1 MNQTELRQ
9 CLDSYLAIKD
19 ALGFKTQP
27 TRILLH
33 DFLRFVESRGTPEP
47 IRAQT
52 AVDWASG
59 VSSTRGGGGQVQ
71 RLSLVR
77 GFLSFLRSIEPETE
91 VPDHKLLTGSRR
103 PNPYLF
109 TPAQI
114 TELMNEASRM
124 KPAGSLRPHLWQ
136 VLIGLLA
143 STGLRVGEAIRL
155 KIDDLKLEADPPYLQ
170 VLETK
175 YRKSRLVP
183 LHPTTA
189 TQLRSYTEKR
199 RQLGYSALSDHFF
212 ISERGNPLNRHTLW
226 RTFNRMTRRLEM
238 HPTDGRR
245 RPTLHSLRHGFAIE
259 RLRKWYQAGVD
270 VHAMLPHLSVYLGHL
285 RPQDSYW
292 YLNAT
297 PELLTAAGERFRQYA
312 ETGGEQ

>member
-1 MNQTELRQ
+1 MNQRELRQ

-52 AVDWASG
+52 AVDWACG

-91 VPDHKLLTGSRR
+91 VPDHKLLAVSRR

-114 TELMNEASRM
+114 TELMNEASRI

-136 VLIGLLA
+136 ALIGLLA

-175 YRKSRLVP
+175 YRKSRMVP

-189 TQLRSYTEKR
+189 TQLSSYTEKR

-245 RPTLHSLRHGFAIE
+245 RPTLHSLRHCFAIE

-270 VHAMLPHLSVYLGHL
+270 VRAMLPHLSVYLGHL

-292 YLNAT
+292 YLTTT

>member
-1 MNQTELRQ
+1 MNLTELRQ
-9 CLDSYLAIKD
+9 CLDSYLAIKE
-19 ALGFKTQP
+19 ALGFKIQP

-33 DFLRFVESRGTPEP
+33 DFLRFVENRGISEP
-47 IRAQT
+47 LRAQI
-52 AVDWASG
+52 AVDWACDA
-59 VSSTRGGGGQVQ
+59 SSARGASGQVQ

-103 PNPYLF
+103 PTPYLF

-114 TELMNEASRM
+114 IQLLNEASRM

-136 VLIGLLA
+136 ALIGLLA

-155 KIDDLKLEADPPYLQ
+155 KVDDLKLEADPPYLL
-170 VLETK
+170 VSETK

-183 LHPTTA
+183 LHPTSA
-189 TQLRSYTEKR
+189 MQLRRYAEKR
-199 RQLGYSALSDHFF
+199 RELGYDTLSDHFF
-212 ISERGNPLNRHTLW
+212 VSERGNPLGQDTLW
-226 RTFNRMTRRLEM
+226 LTFKRMTQRLGM

-245 RPTLHSLRHGFAIE
+245 RPTFHSLRHGFAVE
-259 RLRKWYQAGVD
+259 RLRGWYCAGVD
-270 VHAMLPHLSVYLGHL
+270 VHAMLPNLSVYLGHL

-292 YLNAT
+292 YLTAT
-297 PELLTAAGERFRQYA
+297 PELLNAAGERFRQYA
-312 ETGGEQ
+312 ETGGKQ

>member
-9 CLDSYLAIKD
+9 YLDSYLAIKE
-19 ALGFKTQP
+19 ALGFKSQP
-27 TRILLH
+27 TRILLR
-33 DFLRFVESRGTPEP
+33 DFLRFVESRGSSEP
-47 IRAQT
+47 LRAQI
-52 AVDWASG
+52 AVDWACDA
-59 VSSTRGGGGQVQ
+59 SSTRGASGQVQ
-71 RLSLVR
+71 RLSMAR
-77 GFLSFLRSIEPETE
+77 GFLSFLRAVEPETE

-136 VLIGLLA
+136 ALIGLLA

-189 TQLRSYTEKR
+189 TQLRSYAEKR
-199 RQLGYSALSDHFF
+199 RQLGYGALSDHFF
-212 ISERGNPLNRHTLW
+212 ISEWGNPLDRTTLW
-226 RTFNRMTRRLEM
+226 RTFKRMTRRLKM

-245 RPTLHSLRHGFAIE
+245 RPTLHSLRHGFAVE
-259 RLRKWYQAGVD
+259 RLRRWYYAGVD

-292 YLNAT
+292 YLTAT
-297 PELLTAAGERFRQYA
+297 PELLTAAGERFRQYI